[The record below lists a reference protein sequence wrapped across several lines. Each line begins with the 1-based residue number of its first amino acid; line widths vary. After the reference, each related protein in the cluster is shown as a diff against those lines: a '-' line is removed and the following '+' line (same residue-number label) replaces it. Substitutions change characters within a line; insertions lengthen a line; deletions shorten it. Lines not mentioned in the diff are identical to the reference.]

1 VPVFSTQHQLPPR
14 LQLQAGGKGKWGG
27 GGAALRQ
34 SHHLLVAS
42 YSPACITAPQVWQ
55 CSTLRRLRIAAQLP
69 LQAGQFRPA
78 RLAALRVLEVAGCC
92 YIPAY
97 FAEALVSMQQVG
109 GQVVGRWTAKCTGGG
124 VSHRKLDGG
133 QKVALLAPSKPGC

>member
-1 VPVFSTQHQLPPR
+1 VQGDLSAVPV
-14 LQLQAGGKGKWGG
+14 
-27 GGAALRQ
+27 
-34 SHHLLVAS
+34 AS
-42 YSPACITAPQVWQ
+42 CSLNLDWDDDSNPIEVWQ